1 MLDLTQGRMA
11 RRIAP
16 VILLVGLVA
25 CSKQEDKA
33 ATTTPATGAT
43 PAATAPTPATAVSP
57 QVQSMAAEQL
67 RESATKALQDNRM
80 YAPAGDNAVEYYL
93 ALREKQ
99 PQDATVNSALTD
111 LLPYT
116 LIAAEQGI
124 SREEFPEAQR
134 LIALIEKVDP
144 QAPALPRLK
153 SGLETGMKTAANRSE
168 QDAEQA
174 KKQVED
180 KAKQAAEQKR
190 LAEQQSREAAA
201 AQQIAAQQ
209 EAARQ
214 QTAEAERQAAAR
226 RQAEAPA
233 PTPAAPR
240 PAPGP
245 ASGAGRRRCSRT
257 GRAVAASDQHP
268 GTALPGR
275 SAALG
280 YLGRSAGG
288 THGRYRRLDHRLA
301 RAARQ
306 PAARVRP
313 RSPQRGQ
320 ALALRTGGRTGD
332 HAAYAVLQ
340 SGRLMPASSM
350 TWKRKSPQ
358 RCGLLRCGDG
368 ALWRWCVVAMVR
380 CGDGALWRWCSVGIA
395 RWRVPQEL
403 AANSRHATTSAR
415 NRQTLLVIPAH
426 CRIPQQCRHTETGQ
440 QIHRPRL

>member
-16 VILLVGLVA
+16 VILLVGLAA

-168 QDAEQA
+168 QDAELA

-240 PAPGP
+240 PAP
-245 ASGAGRRRCSRT
+245 
-257 GRAVAASDQHP
+257 AA
-268 GTALPGR
+268 
-275 SAALG
+275 AA
-280 YLGRSAGG
+280 A
-288 THGRYRRLDHRLA
+288 
-301 RAARQ
+301 
-306 PAARVRP
+306 
-313 RSPQRGQ
+313 
-320 ALALRTGGRTGD
+320 
-332 HAAYAVLQ
+332 
-340 SGRLMPASSM
+340 
-350 TWKRKSPQ
+350 
-358 RCGLLRCGDG
+358 
-368 ALWRWCVVAMVR
+368 
-380 CGDGALWRWCSVGIA
+380 
-395 RWRVPQEL
+395 
-403 AANSRHATTSAR
+403 
-415 NRQTLLVIPAH
+415 
-426 CRIPQQCRHTETGQ
+426 
-440 QIHRPRL
+440 

>member
-16 VILLVGLVA
+16 VILLVGLAA

-33 ATTTPATGAT
+33 ATTAPATGAT
-43 PAATAPTPATAVSP
+43 PAAPASAPTPATAVSP
-57 QVQSMAAEQL
+57 QVQSMAADQL
-67 RESATKALQDNRM
+67 RASATKALQDNRM

-144 QAPALPRLK
+144 KAPALPRLK
-153 SGLETGMKTAANRSE
+153 SGLETGMKTAASRSE
-168 QDAEQA
+168 QDADQA
-174 KKQVED
+174 KKLVED

-190 LAEQQSREAAA
+190 LAEQQTREAAA

-240 PAPGP
+240 PTPAAAAAPAAQSLRPISTP
-245 ASGAGRRRCSRT
+245 APRYPPEALRAGTSGEVLVELTVGTDGSITASRVL
-257 GRAVAASDQHP
+257 RANPPRVFDREALNAVKRWRFEPVAAPVTTRRTLSFNP
-268 GTALPGR
+268 GG
-275 SAALG
+275 
-280 YLGRSAGG
+280 
-288 THGRYRRLDHRLA
+288 
-301 RAARQ
+301 
-306 PAARVRP
+306 
-313 RSPQRGQ
+313 
-320 ALALRTGGRTGD
+320 
-332 HAAYAVLQ
+332 
-340 SGRLMPASSM
+340 
-350 TWKRKSPQ
+350 
-358 RCGLLRCGDG
+358 
-368 ALWRWCVVAMVR
+368 
-380 CGDGALWRWCSVGIA
+380 
-395 RWRVPQEL
+395 
-403 AANSRHATTSAR
+403 
-415 NRQTLLVIPAH
+415 
-426 CRIPQQCRHTETGQ
+426 
-440 QIHRPRL
+440 

>member
-33 ATTTPATGAT
+33 AATTPATGAT

-240 PAPGP
+240 PAP
-245 ASGAGRRRCSRT
+245 
-257 GRAVAASDQHP
+257 
-268 GTALPGR
+268 L
-275 SAALG
+275 
-280 YLGRSAGG
+280 
-288 THGRYRRLDHRLA
+288 
-301 RAARQ
+301 Q
-306 PAARVRP
+306 PHRP
-313 RSPQRGQ
+313 RSRCVRSAPRHR
-320 ALALRTGGRTGD
+320 ATR
-332 HAAYAVLQ
+332 
-340 SGRLMPASSM
+340 P
-350 TWKRKSPQ
+350 KR
-358 RCGLLRCGDG
+358 C
-368 ALWRWCVVAMVR
+368 A
-380 CGDGALWRWCSVGIA
+380 
-395 RWRVPQEL
+395 RVPR
-403 AANSRHATTSAR
+403 AKCWWNSRSVPTARSPPRACCAPTRRACSTAKPSTRSSAGAS
-415 NRQTLLVIPAH
+415 NRWP
-426 CRIPQQCRHTETGQ
+426 
-440 QIHRPRL
+440 HR

>member
-16 VILLVGLVA
+16 VILLVGLAA

-33 ATTTPATGAT
+33 ATTAPATGTT
-43 PAATAPTPATAVSP
+43 PAASAAAPTPATAVSP
-57 QVQSMAAEQL
+57 QVQSMAADQL

-80 YAPAGDNAVEYYL
+80 YAPVGDNAVEYYL

-144 QAPALPRLK
+144 KAPALPRLK
-153 SGLETGMKTAANRSE
+153 AGLETGMKTAANRSE

-174 KKQVED
+174 KKLVED

-190 LAEQQSREAAA
+190 LAEQQTREAAA

-233 PTPAAPR
+233 PAAPR
-240 PAPGP
+240 PAPAAAAAAAP
-245 ASGAGRRRCSRT
+245 AAQSLRPISTPAPRYPPEALRAGTSGEVLVELTVGTDGSITASRVL
-257 GRAVAASDQHP
+257 RANPPRVFDREALNAVKRWRFEPVAAPVTTRRTLSFNP
-268 GTALPGR
+268 GG
-275 SAALG
+275 
-280 YLGRSAGG
+280 
-288 THGRYRRLDHRLA
+288 
-301 RAARQ
+301 
-306 PAARVRP
+306 
-313 RSPQRGQ
+313 
-320 ALALRTGGRTGD
+320 
-332 HAAYAVLQ
+332 
-340 SGRLMPASSM
+340 
-350 TWKRKSPQ
+350 
-358 RCGLLRCGDG
+358 
-368 ALWRWCVVAMVR
+368 
-380 CGDGALWRWCSVGIA
+380 
-395 RWRVPQEL
+395 
-403 AANSRHATTSAR
+403 
-415 NRQTLLVIPAH
+415 
-426 CRIPQQCRHTETGQ
+426 
-440 QIHRPRL
+440 

>member
-16 VILLVGLVA
+16 VILLVGLAA

-33 ATTTPATGAT
+33 ASTTPATGAT
-43 PAATAPTPATAVSP
+43 PAATATAPTPATAVSP
-57 QVQSMAAEQL
+57 QVQSMAADQL
-67 RESATKALQDNRM
+67 RASATKALQDNRM

-144 QAPALPRLK
+144 KAPALPRLK
-153 SGLETGMKTAANRSE
+153 AGLETGMKTAASRSE

-174 KKQVED
+174 KKLVED

-190 LAEQQSREAAA
+190 LAEQQTREAAA

-226 RQAEAPA
+226 RQAETPA
-233 PTPAAPR
+233 PAAPR
-240 PAPGP
+240 PAPAAATAAAP
-245 ASGAGRRRCSRT
+245 AAQSLRPISTPAPRYPPEALRAGTSGEVLVELTVGTDGSITASRVL
-257 GRAVAASDQHP
+257 RANPPRVFDREALNAVKRWRFEPVAAPVTTRRTLSFNP
-268 GTALPGR
+268 GG
-275 SAALG
+275 
-280 YLGRSAGG
+280 
-288 THGRYRRLDHRLA
+288 
-301 RAARQ
+301 
-306 PAARVRP
+306 
-313 RSPQRGQ
+313 
-320 ALALRTGGRTGD
+320 
-332 HAAYAVLQ
+332 
-340 SGRLMPASSM
+340 
-350 TWKRKSPQ
+350 
-358 RCGLLRCGDG
+358 
-368 ALWRWCVVAMVR
+368 
-380 CGDGALWRWCSVGIA
+380 
-395 RWRVPQEL
+395 
-403 AANSRHATTSAR
+403 
-415 NRQTLLVIPAH
+415 
-426 CRIPQQCRHTETGQ
+426 
-440 QIHRPRL
+440 

>member
-16 VILLVGLVA
+16 VILLVGLAA

-33 ATTTPATGAT
+33 ATTAPASGTT
-43 PAATAPTPATAVSP
+43 PAASAAAPTPATAVSP
-57 QVQSMAAEQL
+57 QVQSMAADQL

-80 YAPAGDNAVEYYL
+80 YAPVGDNAVEYYL

-144 QAPALPRLK
+144 KAPALPRLK

-174 KKQVED
+174 KKLVED

-190 LAEQQSREAAA
+190 LAEQQTREAAA

-233 PTPAAPR
+233 PAAPR
-240 PAPGP
+240 PAPAAAAAAAP
-245 ASGAGRRRCSRT
+245 AAQSLRPISTPAPRYPPEALRAGTSGEVLVELTVGTDGSITASRVL
-257 GRAVAASDQHP
+257 RANPPRVFDREALNAVKRWRFEPVAAPVTPRRTLSFNP
-268 GTALPGR
+268 GG
-275 SAALG
+275 
-280 YLGRSAGG
+280 
-288 THGRYRRLDHRLA
+288 
-301 RAARQ
+301 
-306 PAARVRP
+306 
-313 RSPQRGQ
+313 
-320 ALALRTGGRTGD
+320 
-332 HAAYAVLQ
+332 
-340 SGRLMPASSM
+340 
-350 TWKRKSPQ
+350 
-358 RCGLLRCGDG
+358 
-368 ALWRWCVVAMVR
+368 
-380 CGDGALWRWCSVGIA
+380 
-395 RWRVPQEL
+395 
-403 AANSRHATTSAR
+403 
-415 NRQTLLVIPAH
+415 
-426 CRIPQQCRHTETGQ
+426 
-440 QIHRPRL
+440 

>member
-16 VILLVGLVA
+16 VILLVGLAA

-168 QDAEQA
+168 QDAELA

-180 KAKQAAEQKR
+180 KAKQAA
-190 LAEQQSREAAA
+190 
-201 AQQIAAQQ
+201 
-209 EAARQ
+209 
-214 QTAEAERQAAAR
+214 
-226 RQAEAPA
+226 
-233 PTPAAPR
+233 
-240 PAPGP
+240 
-245 ASGAGRRRCSRT
+245 
-257 GRAVAASDQHP
+257 
-268 GTALPGR
+268 
-275 SAALG
+275 
-280 YLGRSAGG
+280 
-288 THGRYRRLDHRLA
+288 
-301 RAARQ
+301 
-306 PAARVRP
+306 
-313 RSPQRGQ
+313 
-320 ALALRTGGRTGD
+320 
-332 HAAYAVLQ
+332 
-340 SGRLMPASSM
+340 
-350 TWKRKSPQ
+350 
-358 RCGLLRCGDG
+358 
-368 ALWRWCVVAMVR
+368 
-380 CGDGALWRWCSVGIA
+380 
-395 RWRVPQEL
+395 
-403 AANSRHATTSAR
+403 
-415 NRQTLLVIPAH
+415 
-426 CRIPQQCRHTETGQ
+426 
-440 QIHRPRL
+440 

>member
-16 VILLVGLVA
+16 VILLVGLAA

-33 ATTTPATGAT
+33 AATAPATGAT
-43 PAATAPTPATAVSP
+43 PAASAAAPTPATAVSP
-57 QVQSMAAEQL
+57 QVQSMAADQL

-80 YAPAGDNAVEYYL
+80 YAPVGDNAVEYYL

-144 QAPALPRLK
+144 KAPALPRLK

-174 KKQVED
+174 KKLVED

-190 LAEQQSREAAA
+190 LAEQQTREAAA

-233 PTPAAPR
+233 PAAPR
-240 PAPGP
+240 PAPAAAAAAAP
-245 ASGAGRRRCSRT
+245 AAQSLRPISTPAPRYPPEALRAGTSGEVLVELTVGTDGSITSSRVL
-257 GRAVAASDQHP
+257 RANPPRVFDREALNAVKRWRFEPVAAPVTTRRTLSFNP
-268 GTALPGR
+268 GG
-275 SAALG
+275 
-280 YLGRSAGG
+280 
-288 THGRYRRLDHRLA
+288 
-301 RAARQ
+301 
-306 PAARVRP
+306 
-313 RSPQRGQ
+313 
-320 ALALRTGGRTGD
+320 
-332 HAAYAVLQ
+332 
-340 SGRLMPASSM
+340 
-350 TWKRKSPQ
+350 
-358 RCGLLRCGDG
+358 
-368 ALWRWCVVAMVR
+368 
-380 CGDGALWRWCSVGIA
+380 
-395 RWRVPQEL
+395 
-403 AANSRHATTSAR
+403 
-415 NRQTLLVIPAH
+415 
-426 CRIPQQCRHTETGQ
+426 
-440 QIHRPRL
+440 